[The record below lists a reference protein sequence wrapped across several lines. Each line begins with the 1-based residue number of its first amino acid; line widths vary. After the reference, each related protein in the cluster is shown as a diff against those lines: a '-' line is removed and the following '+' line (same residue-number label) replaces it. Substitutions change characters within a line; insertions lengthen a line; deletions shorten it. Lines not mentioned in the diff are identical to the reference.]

1 MLLIGLSAPSK
12 GFVFNVKTR
21 VCVNAS
27 KKISESCFA
36 SMIALL
42 TSLLAI
48 SLLTPAL
55 FLEDVER
62 FANHMGDVKT

>member
-12 GFVFNVKTR
+12 GIAFNVKTR

-27 KKISESCFA
+27 RSGHFLKA
-36 SMIALL
+36 VLPGMIA
-42 TSLLAI
+42 SLPAI
-48 SLLTPAL
+48 SQLTPAL
-55 FLEDVER
+55 FSEDVER